1 MSLKRDPHRV
11 DAGQVPASSVFTV
24 SQFKW
29 SDVQTFGFCFQVEAN
44 GELSSAGVQST
55 PLLFEVR

>member
-1 MSLKRDPHRV
+1 
-11 DAGQVPASSVFTV
+11 
-24 SQFKW
+24 
-29 SDVQTFGFCFQVEAN
+29 VQTFGFCFQVEAN